1 MAHSEAPQPS
11 GEITTIREFRQIR
24 AKVDGV
30 IVTTGSNPPRVH
42 RPLCAELTEERFQNV
57 VIFKEGKGKYYLRN
71 DLVEAV
77 RDFGAAACKKC
88 KPERPYTPA

>member
-1 MAHSEAPQPS
+1 M
-11 GEITTIREFRQIR
+11 
-24 AKVDGV
+24 DGV